1 VNARLCN
8 NAETSLPWKLLRTCL
23 ESCASI
29 VQAAVCRPPR
39 YWPDEL
45 RRPPKHPRL
54 QAAVCRPPRYWPDE
68 LRRPPKH
75 PRRCSAAAEQCPLK
89 SRQKIHV
96 SSRLGRRRSV
106 AQASFNHPR
115 WCRPHSVCPRSHL
128 QLGCGGHSQRISISA
143 IFPREFLIESL
154 LDSGVTTKETL
165 LSFDTL
171 PNDTK
176 RALDL
181 PSPTG

>member
-54 QAAVCRPPRYWPDE
+54 QAAVYRPPRYWPDE
-68 LRRPPKH
+68 LRRPPKR

-89 SRQKIHV
+89 NRPKSTPAH
-96 SSRLGRRRSV
+96 GSV
-106 AQASFNHPR
+106 AAAVSHKHHSIIRVGAGLIQFVHGRTCGSAAKVIPKEFLFPPFFPASFS
-115 WCRPHSVCPRSHL
+115 C
-128 QLGCGGHSQRISISA
+128 
-143 IFPREFLIESL
+143 
-154 LDSGVTTKETL
+154 
-165 LSFDTL
+165 
-171 PNDTK
+171 
-176 RALDL
+176 
-181 PSPTG
+181 